1 VTLVALIH
9 ATPASMPPA
18 HGAFAERFPAA
29 RLWNLLDDRLLPDA
43 DAAGGLTPPLRGR
56 MRTLIRH
63 AVDGGADAV
72 LLTCSMYG
80 PVAIEEAP
88 GHPVPVLASDHAL
101 FEAVRAHGARRVA
114 VLGPIRASVD
124 DTCARLCEGLTGVTV
139 SGSVVDGAP
148 GADRTRL
155 EQLVAHQAR
164 RVAPHADA
172 IVLGQFSIAPA
183 QAAAQAAV
191 PVPVF
196 SPPHLAA
203 DLLRRR
209 LAEKA
214 TA

>member
-1 VTLVALIH
+1 MIVALIH
-9 ATPASMPPA
+9 AAPASMPPA
-18 HGAFAERFPAA
+18 HGAFAERFPSA

-43 DAAGGLTPPLRGR
+43 DAAGGLTPPLRHR

-63 AVDGGADAV
+63 AVEGGADAV

-80 PVAIEEAP
+80 PVAVEEAA
-88 GHPVPVLASDHAL
+88 GHPVPVLPSDHAL
-101 FEAVRAHGARRVA
+101 FDAVRSQGARRVA

-124 DTCARLCEGLTGVTV
+124 DTAGRLRAQLPAATV
-139 SGSVVDGAP
+139 AGTVVDGAP
-148 GADRTRL
+148 GADPARL
-155 EQLVAHQAR
+155 ERLVADTAR
-164 RVAPHADA
+164 RVAPDADV

-191 PVPVF
+191 SVPVL

-209 LAEKA
+209 LAAKA